1 MKLRNGDVLV
11 SQISACIEH
20 EVSVVPGPPE
30 VVCPNHDAAIR
41 KGREMAQQ
49 RHVDA
54 WLTADH
60 LHVVKIG
67 SYRPGGE
74 PGT

>member
-1 MKLRNGDVLV
+1 
-11 SQISACIEH
+11 
-20 EVSVVPGPPE
+20 
-30 VVCPNHDAAIR
+30 
-41 KGREMAQQ
+41 MAQQ

-67 SYRPGGE
+67 SYRPNGE

>member
-1 MKLRNGDVLV
+1 
-11 SQISACIEH
+11 
-20 EVSVVPGPPE
+20 
-30 VVCPNHDAAIR
+30 
-41 KGREMAQQ
+41 MAQQ